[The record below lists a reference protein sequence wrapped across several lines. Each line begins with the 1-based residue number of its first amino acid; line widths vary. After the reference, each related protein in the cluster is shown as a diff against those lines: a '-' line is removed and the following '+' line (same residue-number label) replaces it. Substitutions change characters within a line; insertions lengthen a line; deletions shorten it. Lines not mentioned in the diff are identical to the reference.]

1 MPAEAPGPASA
12 IAERRHICVVTETY
26 PPEVN
31 GVALTLSNLV
41 KGLISRG
48 HKVSMVRP
56 RQRQADC
63 CGRGYDPSVTLVRG
77 LPLPGYKGLQF
88 GLPGRHITM
97 ACVDQRPSGRSVC
110 RDRRSARMVGGPD
123 RGFAENSKLQRLSHQ
138 LP

>member
-1 MPAEAPGPASA
+1 MPAEAPGQASA
-12 IAERRHICVVTETY
+12 IAERRHIFIVTETY

-63 CGRGYDPSVTLVRG
+63 RDRGCDPAVTLVRG
-77 LPLPGYKGLQF
+77 LPCRATRASSSACRPANYYGVRGPATVRTQCMSRPKARSDGRRPGS
-88 GLPGRHITM
+88 RI
-97 ACVDQRPSGRSVC
+97 C
-110 RDRRSARMVGGPD
+110 
-123 RGFAENSKLQRLSHQ
+123 
-138 LP
+138 